1 MDKLSSYDVIV
12 IGAGHAGIEAAHAA
26 ARLGARTAV
35 FTLSLDFIG
44 NMPCNP
50 SIGGTAKGHLV
61 REVDALG
68 GLMGLAA
75 DATYLQSRMLNR
87 GKGPAVH
94 SLRVQTDRKR
104 YHIWMKHALEQT
116 ANLDIHQGEIVG
128 VDVQDGKVC
137 GVFTNLHGYYACK
150 AVVIATGTNLGGRIF
165 VGDAHYDSGPD
176 GTHAATALTRCL
188 VANGFTLRR
197 FKTGTPAR
205 VHRRSID
212 FSKLECQPGDPDAEL
227 QPFSFMTR
235 VPMHNKVNCYIAYTN
250 PATHKVI
257 LDNLHRSPLY
267 GGDIQGVGPRYC
279 PSIEDK
285 VVRFKEKERHPVF
298 VEPCGEDTE
307 EMYLQGLSSSL
318 PEAVQNEMYRTIA
331 GFEHLEIMRPA
342 YAIEYDCVDPTSLE
356 ATLESKQ
363 VRGLYGAGQF
373 NGTSGYEEAAAQ
385 GLLAGLNAARNALG
399 EDQLILPRHTSYLG
413 TLVDDLVTKG
423 VMDPY
428 RMMTSRSEYRLTLRQ
443 DNADRRLTP
452 IGREYGLVQDDR
464 WAKYQQTQ
472 AVLDAER
479 RRLHETHLRT
489 ADLRAAMEAA
499 GLAPAAE
506 GGIAE
511 ELLRRPEISYPLIA
525 GLIGWGEG
533 ITPMLAERLETE
545 IKYAGYIARQD
556 RMIRDVARHEKT
568 LIPENFVYENLTGLT
583 LEAREKLA
591 RIRPKNLGQAGRIP
605 GVSPSDIAQLSIA
618 LAAKT
623 PADNDT

>member
-1 MDKLSSYDVIV
+1 MNHLGDYDVIV

-26 ARLGARTAV
+26 AVLGAKTAV
-35 FTLSLDFIG
+35 FTMSLDAIG

-50 SIGGTAKGHLV
+50 SIGGTAKGTLV

-68 GLMGLAA
+68 GVMGLAA
-75 DATYLQSRMLNR
+75 DATYLQSRMLNK

-94 SLRVQTDRKR
+94 ALRVQTDRRR
-104 YHIWMKHALEQT
+104 YNEYMKHALEQT
-116 ANLDIHQGEIVG
+116 PGLAIHQAEVVALEVENGHVKG
-128 VDVQDGKVC
+128 VVTQ
-137 GVFTNLHGYYACK
+137 LHGEYTAKC
-150 AVVIATGTNLGGRIF
+150 VVLATGTNLGGKIF
-165 VGDAHYDSGPD
+165 VGDAWYASGPD
-176 GTHAATALTRCL
+176 GMHAANALTDSL
-188 VANGFTLRR
+188 KAAGLPLRR
-197 FKTGTPAR
+197 FKTGTPSRVNAR
-205 VHRRSID
+205 SLD
-212 FSKLECQPGDPDAEL
+212 FDKMEVQPGDDRTV
-227 QPFSFMTR
+227 PFSFETDT
-235 VPMHNKVNCYIAYTN
+235 PPENKVVCWIAYTN
-250 PATHKVI
+250 PETHKII
-257 LDNLHRSPLY
+257 LDNIQRSPLY
-267 GGDIQGVGPRYC
+267 GGMIEGVGPRYC

-285 VVRFKEKERHPVF
+285 VVRFSGKDRHPLF
-298 VEPCGEDTE
+298 VEPCGENTE
-307 EMYLQGLSSSL
+307 EMYLQGASSSL
-318 PEAVQNEMYRTIA
+318 PEDVQNAFYHSIK

-356 ATLESKQ
+356 ATLESKV

-399 EDQLILPRHTSYLG
+399 KEQLVLPRHTSYLG

-443 DNADRRLTP
+443 DNADQRLTP

-464 WAKYQQTQ
+464 WAKYQHTQ
-472 AVLDAER
+472 QILEAER
-479 RRLHETHLRT
+479 RRLHEAHLRT

-511 ELLRRPEISYPLIA
+511 ELLRRPEISYPLVA
-525 GLIGWGEG
+525 GIIGWGEE

-556 RMIRDVARHEKT
+556 RMIREVARHEKT
-568 LIPENFVYENLTGLT
+568 LIPEDFEYAALTGLT

-591 RIRPKNLGQAGRIP
+591 RIRPRNLGQAGRIP
-605 GVSPSDIAQLSIA
+605 GVSPSDVAQLSIA
-618 LAAKT
+618 LAGKQQK
-623 PADNDT
+623 

>member
-1 MDKLSSYDVIV
+1 MYHAETIDVAV
-12 IGAGHAGIEAAHAA
+12 IGGGHAGCEAALAA
-26 ARLGARTAV
+26 ARLGMRTVLFAI
-35 FTLSLDFIG
+35 SLDSIAM
-44 NMPCNP
+44 MPCNP
-50 SIGGTAKGHLV
+50 SIGGSSKGHLV

-68 GLMGLAA
+68 GEMGKVI
-75 DATYLQSRMLNR
+75 DKTYIQTKMLNT
-87 GKGPAVH
+87 GKGPAVY
-94 SLRVQTDRKR
+94 SLRAQADKQA
-104 YHIWMKHALEQT
+104 YQSEMKHRLENT
-116 ANLDIHQGEIVG
+116 PNLKIKQAEIVDIRMENGRVSG
-128 VDVQDGKVC
+128 VVTAAGAVYD
-137 GVFTNLHGYYACK
+137 CK
-150 AVVIATGTNLGGRIF
+150 AAVLCMGTYMKARCLTGEHITE
-165 VGDAHYDSGPD
+165 SGPNNLMP
-176 GTHAATALTRCL
+176 AMKLSAR
-188 VANGFTLRR
+188 LREMGIDLFR

-205 VHRRSID
+205 MNKNSLD
-212 FSKLECQPGDPDAEL
+212 LEKMQPQYGDENIV
-227 QPFSFMTR
+227 PFSFSHTAED
-235 VPMHNKVNCYIAYTN
+235 IAKPQVLCWLTYTN
-250 PATHKVI
+250 EKTHQI
-257 LDNLHRSPLY
+257 IRDNLDRSPMF
-267 GGDIQGVGPRYC
+267 GGVIEGTGPRYC

-285 VVRFKEKERHPVF
+285 VVRFAGKDRHPIL
-298 VEPCGEDTE
+298 VEPCGENTE
-307 EMYLQGLSSSL
+307 EIYLQGASSSL
-318 PEAVQNEMYRTIA
+318 PEDVQNAFYRSIK
-331 GFEHLEIMRPA
+331 GFENIEIMRPA

-356 ATLESKQ
+356 ATLESKN

-399 EDQLILPRHTSYLG
+399 KEQLILPRHTSYLG

-443 DNADRRLTP
+443 DNADQRLTP
-452 IGREYGLVQDDR
+452 IGRDYGLVQDDR
-464 WAKYQQTQ
+464 WARYQHTQ
-472 AVLDAER
+472 AILDAER

-511 ELLRRPEISYPLIA
+511 ELLRRPEISYPLLA
-525 GLIGWGEG
+525 GVIGWGEE

-568 LIPENFVYENLTGLT
+568 LIPEGFAYEALTGLT

-605 GVSPSDIAQLSIA
+605 GVSPSDVAQLSIA
-618 LAAKT
+618 LAAGPRK
-623 PADNDT
+623 D